1 MQSLVNTNWN
11 WILKLIFCFHIY
23 QRSEKEKLLQDHNQL
38 KLSIEDVRQN
48 LSGLYQSLPTDG
60 APQSE
65 QLQALARYF
74 SSDCPT
80 SVLLTPIAS
89 PSLAGPDPD
98 AHANSS
104 LDTFLADT
112 CPEGDT
118 VALRSPTAFLQDSVL
133 STVTDPAPW
142 CTTEQSSLGM
152 VWCFF
157 LLRSLPFCCRQLHF
171 WTWLPD

>member
-11 WILKLIFCFHIY
+11 WILKWIFCFHIY
-23 QRSEKEKLLQDHNQL
+23 QRIEKEKLLQDHNQL

-80 SVLLTPIAS
+80 SVLLTPMAS
-89 PSLAGPDPD
+89 PSLAGPDQD

-112 CPEGDT
+112 CPEGDA
-118 VALRSPTAFLQDSVL
+118 VALRSPSAFLQDSVQ

-152 VWCFF
+152 VWCFI

-171 WTWLPD
+171 WAWLPD